1 MGKASPRVEAYGT
14 VDELS
19 SLIGLLRCEDLPEES
34 SARLNE
40 VQQALF
46 AIGAALADPEE
57 RMEHS
62 SEPWDAEPL
71 EEWIDAMD
79 SQIEPLSAFILP
91 GGCRSAA
98 LSHVTRTTCRRAE
111 RRVLVLEEGPAGAPS
126 GVIPYLNRLSDVFF
140 VLARFLNKRMLVAE
154 IQWRPNSRK

>member
-19 SLIGLLRCEDLPEES
+19 SSIGLLRCEDLPEEI

-57 RMEHS
+57 RMEHPS
-62 SEPWDAEPL
+62 GPWDAEPL

-79 SQIEPLSAFILP
+79 SQLEPLSAFILP

-126 GVIPYLNRLSDVFF
+126 GVVPYLNRLSDVFF
-140 VLARFLNKRMLVAE
+140 VLARFLNQRMSVAE